1 MRLAAGTPG
10 TPGSVAVILSTYR
23 QPAWLRKSLW
33 GYALQTH
40 RDFELIVADDGSG
53 PETADVVAEARRET
67 DLEIRH
73 LWQEDRGFRKPR
85 ILNEAILAAD
95 ADYLVFSDGDCVPR
109 DDFVETHVRLAEP
122 GRFLGGG
129 ALRMPRRVAEGITRD
144 DLASGRAMRLGWLV
158 RRGWRPGHRVLRL
171 TRKRWLA
178 ALLDVVTPTKSVF
191 NGGNGSVWR
200 EAAVAVNGFEEQ
212 MGYKGQ
218 DREFGDRL
226 THLGLRCRQV
236 RHRAV
241 VLHLEHDRPYATAEA
256 VARSYDVRRRV
267 WREGTVRAREGL
279 DELETVGTGSRARLR
294 SDRVERAGRKGAE
307 GG

>member
-1 MRLAAGTPG
+1 MASAEAGGGRPR
-10 TPGSVAVILSTYR
+10 SVAVILSTYR
-23 QPAWLRKSLW
+23 QPEWLRKSLW
-33 GYALQTH
+33 GYALQTC

-67 DLEIRH
+67 ELEIRH
-73 LWQEDRGFRKPR
+73 LWQEDRGFRKCR

-129 ALRMPRRVAEGITRD
+129 ALRMPRRVAERIARE
-144 DLASGRAMRLGWLV
+144 DLASGRAMRLTWLV
-158 RRGWRPGHRVLRL
+158 RGGWRPGHRVLRL
-171 TRKRWLA
+171 TRQRWLA
-178 ALLDVVTPTKSVF
+178 AFLDAITPTRTVF

-200 EAAVAVNGFEEQ
+200 DAAVAVNGFEEL
-212 MGYKGQ
+212 MDYKGE

-226 THLGLRCRQV
+226 THLGLRCRQI

-241 VLHLEHDRPYATAEA
+241 VLHLEHERPYATSEA
-256 VARSYDVRRRV
+256 VARSYEIRQRV
-267 WREGTVRAREGL
+267 WRERPVRARRGL
-279 DELETVGTGSRARLR
+279 DELRAGGTGDRARLR
-294 SDRVERAGRKGAE
+294 GGRADDARTKGAE

>member
-1 MRLAAGTPG
+1 MRPAAGTDG
-10 TPGSVAVILSTYR
+10 APGSVAVILCTYR

-33 GYALQTH
+33 GYALQTY
-40 RDFELIVADDGSG
+40 RNFDLIVADDGSG
-53 PETADVVAEARRET
+53 PETADVVEEARRET

-109 DDFVETHVRLAEP
+109 DDFVEAHVRLAEP

-129 ALRMPRRVAEGITRD
+129 ALRMPRRVAERITRE

-171 TRKRWLA
+171 TRRRRLA
-178 ALLDVVTPTKSVF
+178 ALLDAVTPTKSVF

-200 EAAVAVNGFEEQ
+200 EAAVAVNGFEQE
-212 MGYKGQ
+212 MGYRGQ

-241 VLHLEHDRPYATAEA
+241 VLHLEHDRPYATSEA
-256 VARSYDVRRRV
+256 IARSDAVRRRV
-267 WREGTVRAREGL
+267 RREETVRARSGL
-279 DELETVGTGSRARLR
+279 DELRAAGAGNRARFP
-294 SDRVERAGRKGAE
+294 SGRAEHVRTKGAE
-307 GG
+307 DG